1 LRADRPSREVHR
13 DMDEAALLD
22 KLRKIEA
29 LFAGATTDGER
40 EAARAAAEKIRAR
53 LVDARGR
60 EPDVELYYS
69 LHDPWKRLMFIALC
83 RRYGLRPFRQYRQ
96 RSTTVGVRAPKS
108 FQEGTLWPEFLQ
120 LSKELSEHLRTVTER
135 VIREAIHA
143 DASDADEIVDPKQL
157 PSG

>member
-1 LRADRPSREVHR
+1 
-13 DMDEAALLD
+13 MDEATLLD

-29 LFAGATTDGER
+29 LFAGATTPGER
-40 EAARAAAEKIRAR
+40 EAARAAAEKITAR
-53 LVDARGR
+53 LRDLRGR
-60 EPDVELYYS
+60 EADVELYYS
-69 LHDPWKRLMFIALC
+69 LHDPWKRMMFIALC

-120 LSKELSEHLRTVTER
+120 LSKVLSEHLSEVTER

-143 DASDADEIVDPKQL
+143 DASDAEEVDDPKLL
-157 PSG
+157 PGGG